1 MSSPRQDHPEKSG
14 RSIVPVPWS
23 FFYAI
28 KDRGGE
34 SFWKQSTGLLFVPAL
49 IVLLGIELVAGLQ
62 ATVIW
67 LSVIA
72 FSILYA
78 GLALLVFRRR

>member
-1 MSSPRQDHPEKSG
+1 MSSPSPDHPQKSG
-14 RSIVPVPWS
+14 PSIIPTPWS
-23 FFYAI
+23 VYYAI

-34 SFWKQSTGLLFVPAL
+34 SFWKQTIGLLFVPAL
-49 IVLLGIELVAGLQ
+49 IVLLAIEFFAGLQ
-62 ATVIW
+62 PTVIW
-67 LSVIA
+67 LSFVA

>member
-1 MSSPRQDHPEKSG
+1 MTSPSPDHPEKSG
-14 RSIVPVPWS
+14 RSITPLPWS
-23 FFYAI
+23 FYYAI

-49 IVLLGIELVAGLQ
+49 IVLLAIEFFAGLQ
-62 ATVIW
+62 PTVIW
-67 LSVIA
+67 LSFVA

-78 GLALLVFRRR
+78 GLVLFVFRRR

>member
-1 MSSPRQDHPEKSG
+1 MQSQDNDRPGSG
-14 RSIVPVPWS
+14 REIVPIPWS

-34 SFWKQSTGLLFVPAL
+34 SFWKQSAGLLFVPLLIAL
-49 IVLLGIELVAGLQ
+49 LAIEFFAGLQ
-62 ATVIW
+62 ATVMW
-67 LSVIA
+67 LSFVA

-78 GLALLVFRRR
+78 GLALFVSRKR